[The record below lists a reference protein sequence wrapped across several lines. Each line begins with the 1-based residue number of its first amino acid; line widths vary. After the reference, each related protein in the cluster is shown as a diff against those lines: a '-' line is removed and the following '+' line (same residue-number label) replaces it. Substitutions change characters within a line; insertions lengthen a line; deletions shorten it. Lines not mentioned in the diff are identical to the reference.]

1 MHADAF
7 PFPERYRPIVMSVP
21 FPTLEEAAARA
32 TAEQAA
38 AATTATAIPEPRQND
53 RSP

>member
-7 PFPERYRPIVMSVP
+7 LYPERYRPIVMSVP

-32 TAEQAA
+32 TAEQAGA
-38 AATTATAIPEPRQND
+38 AATAIPEPRQND

>member
-21 FPTLEEAAARA
+21 FPTLEQAAARA

-38 AATTATAIPEPRQND
+38 AAAATAIPEPRQND